1 MTLTA
6 GYPTGQTMSAATV
19 AKNIIVA
26 INGTKIAEIDDA
38 GIPLPIALTE
48 DIEVTNQDSGN
59 FKEYKQGRRDGGEC
73 DITGN
78 YVPSDPGQI
87 ALYNAANLGTIDT
100 YNVYLPSGSYWTF
113 TALSKSFATEIKNK
127 MVMFTAKVK
136 VTGQP
141 TISQTKAALTTPFFA
156 VATSTGILPAA
167 SATDGTYVVSV
178 ATGTA
183 SVTVTPTDVNTGAVI
198 TVNGTQVATGA
209 ASGAITLGGSGTV
222 TPIIVM
228 VSEPTKATVMYN
240 LLVQRP

>member
-1 MTLTA
+1 MVLTA
-6 GYPTGQTMSAATV
+6 GYPTGQTLSGATV

-26 INGTKIAEIDDA
+26 INGIKVAEIDDA

-78 YVPSDPGQI
+78 YIPSDPGQI

-127 MVMFTAKVK
+127 MIMFTAKVK

-156 VATSTGILPAA
+156 VGSSTGIVPAA
-167 SATDGTYVVSV
+167 SATDGTYIVSV
-178 ATGTA
+178 LTGTG
-183 SVTVTPTDVNTGAVI
+183 SVTVTPTDVNSGASI
-198 TVNGTQVATGA
+198 TVNGTAVTSGA
-209 ASGAITLGGSGTV
+209 ASGAITLGSSGSV
-222 TPIIVM
+222 TSVLVV
-228 VSEPTKATVMYN
+228 VSEPLKATVMYN